1 MKALLLALAINWNA
15 DLTQL
20 ANELPKTHPNP
31 FRKTTQQAF
40 LADVEQ
46 LRARAPQLQPHEVVV
61 DMARI
66 VATIADGHTRLS
78 LPIDDNYGLFHPH
91 VKNTLPKEQALWF
104 HAIPLRFTI
113 QNDALFTIDGRRV
126 ARIGHMTAE
135 DAMKAVAP
143 VAPAD
148 NDWQRKD
155 FVAAYLSIPEV
166 LHARGVIASLD
177 QVPVTFADG
186 TSVVEKP
193 APPPASRPVK
203 TPWSF
208 EYLKDEKAVWFDY
221 HEVLNSKNETLAS
234 FADRM
239 FRFIDEQPVE
249 TLIIDM
255 RDNYGGNNSLNE
267 PLLHGIIRS
276 KELQA
281 PGSLFVLIGRRTFSA
296 ATMFAVDLEEHTNAI
311 FLGEP
316 TGGAPLSYGDS
327 KKINLPESGLLLRVS
342 RLYWQMSDPR
352 DQRDTLT
359 PHFQT
364 DDPRAIALDY
374 FGAPAKEGKWEG
386 VVTLDHERRAITIV
400 NGEVV
405 SDLKDYKFDLRL
417 GSKRAAG
424 TMNVNGIE
432 YLVTAERRE

>member
-40 LADVEQ
+40 LADVDQ
-46 LRARAPQLQPHEVVV
+46 LRARAPELQPHEVIV

-78 LPIDDNYGLFHPH
+78 LPIDDAYGLFHPH

-104 HAIPLRFTI
+104 HAIPMRFTI
-113 QNDALFTIDGRRV
+113 KDDALFTTDGRRV
-126 ARIGHMTAE
+126 VRIGNMTAE
-135 DAMKAVAP
+135 EAMKAVAP

-155 FVAAYLSIPEV
+155 FVAAYLAIPEV
-166 LHARGVIASLD
+166 LHARRVIASLD
-177 QVPVTFADG
+177 AVPVTFADG
-186 TSVVEKP
+186 ASVVEKP
-193 APPPASRPVK
+193 APPPPPRAPK

-208 EYLKDEKAVWFDY
+208 EYLESEKAVWLDY
-221 HEVLNSKNETLAS
+221 HEVLNSKDERLSS
-234 FADRM
+234 FAERM
-239 FRFIDEQPVE
+239 FRFIDEHPVE
-249 TLIIDM
+249 KLVIDM
-255 RDNYGGNNSLNE
+255 RDNYGGNNALNR

-276 KELQA
+276 KKLQA
-281 PGSLFVLIGRRTFSA
+281 PGSLFVLVGRRTFSA
-296 ATMFAVDLEEHTNAI
+296 AMMLVIDLEEHTSAI

-316 TGGAPLSYGDS
+316 TGAAPNSYGDS
-327 KKINLPESGLLLRVS
+327 KKITMPESGLLLRVS
-342 RLYWQMSDPR
+342 RLYWQYSDPR
-352 DQRDTLT
+352 DARDTLV
-359 PHFQT
+359 PHVVT

-374 FGAPAKEGKWEG
+374 FGAPAKEGRWEG
-386 VVTLDHERRAITIV
+386 FLTADHQRIPLTIV

-405 SDLKDYKFDLRL
+405 SDLKEYKSRLRL
-417 GSKRAAG
+417 GTKRAAG
-424 TMNVNGIE
+424 TMDINGIE
-432 YLVTAERRE
+432 YLVTAERK